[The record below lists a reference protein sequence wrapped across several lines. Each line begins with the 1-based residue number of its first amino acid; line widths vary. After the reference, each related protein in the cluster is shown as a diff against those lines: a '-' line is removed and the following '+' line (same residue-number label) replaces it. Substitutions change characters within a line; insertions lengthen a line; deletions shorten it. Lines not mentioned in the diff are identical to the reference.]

1 LYTRVSVL
9 SSATMMHTCVC
20 VFVCARARAH
30 THTHTLSRGDDA
42 RYHVHASIIIS
53 YPDGGRYDLP
63 LNRTMAKLGY
73 ANVEAG
79 N

>member
-1 LYTRVSVL
+1 MRV
-9 SSATMMHTCVC
+9 T
-20 VFVCARARAH
+20 
-30 THTHTLSRGDDA
+30 
-42 RYHVHASIIIS
+42 HASIIIS

>member
-1 LYTRVSVL
+1 MNVPSYVAV
-9 SSATMMHTCVC
+9 M
-20 VFVCARARAH
+20 H
-30 THTHTLSRGDDA
+30 THTHKRGDDA